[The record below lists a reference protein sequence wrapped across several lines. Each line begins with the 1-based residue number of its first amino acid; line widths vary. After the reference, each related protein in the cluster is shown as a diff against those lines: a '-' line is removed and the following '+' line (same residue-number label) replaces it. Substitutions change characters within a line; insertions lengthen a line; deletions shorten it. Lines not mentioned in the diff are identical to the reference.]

1 MIVENYLELT
11 KKWKKEYGI
20 KSVVLMQVGSFFE
33 IYALKDQNGII
44 TGSDIEEISSYCDL
58 LIAKK
63 GQKIK
68 DKQVIMAGFGLTQ
81 IDKYIKKIQEL
92 KYTCIIYTQDIQ
104 APNTSRSLDKIISP
118 GTYFGTEETDIVSNN
133 ISCIWINKEKKTKYY
148 DEHVKIGFS
157 SVDISSGK
165 SIISQYESLYYKD
178 PSTYDDIERQISI
191 TAPHESILVF
201 KNFDDKDVPS
211 IINYLGLSD
220 KKYHLVSDDETEL
233 SISVNN
239 SEKQKYQSQV
249 MTLFFPN
256 ISPEIISEAFRSH
269 EISMQSY
276 TVLLN
281 FIYKHNP
288 NILKNISFANLE
300 YYDSTL
306 HLANHSLR
314 QLNII
319 NNDGINGKYKSI
331 ANLLNNCYTKMGKRE
346 FYYNLTHPSFDK
358 ELLTR
363 KYKEIEVAIE
373 NNLWREIR
381 IKLKGIKDIDYF
393 TRKLSNNKLTPR
405 DIAKLYDDLLIIK
418 DIYEIIN
425 NDKYFKNNINLLDLN
440 CIDFINEIILL
451 IKNTFDIKKCYE
463 LDYLSG
469 EKLGVLSPNDAC
481 FILPESDLSIKEILS
496 NSDNYNIFL
505 TKIQSYFSNL
515 IGNYEN
521 KKKSTSFIKIHE
533 TPKSSPVLSGT
544 NRRMQILL
552 TALSKNNSTNINLDG
567 DILELNDIKIENS
580 GSNKKDQ
587 IVTSSQIK
595 EICYGLQNSRENLI
609 EQLNISF
616 NKFCLLLENKIDHL
630 SKIAKFTGWVD
641 CLQNAAYIATTY
653 DYSKPNIID
662 HKKSFFDIEQ
672 LRHPLIEQIQINETY
687 VTNDLM
693 LGKEEFNGIL
703 LYGTNAVGKSSFI
716 KAIGICI
723 IMAQAGLWVPCKNM
737 NFYPYKKIFTRIL
750 GNDDLFKGLS
760 TFAVEMCE
768 LRTILNHSDE
778 NSLII
783 GDEVC
788 SGTESNSA
796 KSIFTAAI
804 EWLHNKNSSFIFATH
819 FHEINKYEE
828 IKNLKYLNKM
838 HMSVIYDHKSD
849 CLIYDRKLR
858 QGPGED
864 MYGLEV
870 CKALSLHDSF
880 LEKAHNIRLKYGNQ
894 VNPLQLSSSNYNSNK
909 LKSYCELC
917 GDKANDIHHM
927 VYQQDANERN
937 YINNHHKNHVANLM
951 SVCKKCH
958 DKIHKENIKYRKTLT
973 SDGYKYIELSN

>member
-1 MIVENYLELT
+1 MIVEDYLELT
-11 KKWKKEYGI
+11 KKWKKEYGV

-33 IYALKDQNGII
+33 IYALKDSNGII
-44 TGSDIEEISSYCDL
+44 TGSEIEEISSYCDL

-92 KYTCIIYTQDIQ
+92 NYTCIIYTQDIQ

-118 GTYFGTEETDIVSNN
+118 GTYFCNEETEIVSNN
-133 ISCIWINKEKKTKYY
+133 ISCIWINKQKKTKYY

-165 SIISQYESLYYKD
+165 SIISQYHSLYYKD

-201 KNFDDKDVPS
+201 KNFNNKEIPS

-220 KKYHLVSDDETEL
+220 KKYHLIKEDGTDL

-249 MTLFFPN
+249 MSLFFPN
-256 ISPEIISEAFRSH
+256 ISLEIISEAFRSH
-269 EISMQSY
+269 ELSMQAY

-288 NILKNISFANLE
+288 NILKNISFADLE
-300 YYDSTL
+300 YYDTTL

-319 NNDGINGKYKSI
+319 NEDGINGKYKSI
-331 ANLLNNCYTKMGKRE
+331 ANLLNNCYTKMGKRK
-346 FYYNLTHPSFDK
+346 FYYNLTRPSYDK
-358 ELLTR
+358 DLLNN

-373 NNLWREIR
+373 SNIWSEIR
-381 IKLKGIKDIDYF
+381 TKLKGIKDIDYF

-405 DIAKLYDDLLIIK
+405 DIAKLYDDLLVIK
-418 DIYEIIN
+418 EIYNIVNSES
-425 NDKYFKNNINLLDLN
+425 YLKNNITLQNLS

-463 LDYLSG
+463 LDNLSG
-469 EKLGVLSPNDAC
+469 EKLGMLSPTDVC
-481 FILPESDLSIKEILS
+481 FILPNSDLNIKEILV
-496 NSDNYNIFL
+496 NCDNYNIFL
-505 TKIQSYFSNL
+505 IKIQNYFSKL

-533 TPKSSPVLSGT
+533 TPKSCPVLLGT

-552 TALSKNNSTNINLDG
+552 TALSKNNSDNFNLDG
-567 DILELNDIKIENS
+567 NMLELKDIKIENS

-587 IVTSSQIK
+587 IVTSPQIK
-595 EICYGLQNSRENLI
+595 DICNGLQNSRVDLI

-616 NKFCLLLENKIDHL
+616 KKFCLLLENKIDNL
-630 SKIAKFTGWVD
+630 SKIANFTAWAD

-662 HKKSFFDIEQ
+662 HEKSFFDIEQ

-687 VTNDLM
+687 VTNDLL
-693 LGKEEFNGIL
+693 LGKEEYNGIL

-716 KAIGICI
+716 KAIGISI
-723 IMAQAGLWVPCKNM
+723 IMAQAGLWVPCKKM
-737 NFYPYKKIFTRIL
+737 DFYPYKKIFTRIL

-768 LRTILNHSDE
+768 LRTILNHSDQ

-828 IKNLKYLNKM
+828 INILKKLNKM
-838 HMSVIYDHKSD
+838 HMSVIYDVKLD
-849 CLIYDRKLR
+849 CLIYDRKLKE
-858 QGPGED
+858 GPGED

-870 CKALSLHDSF
+870 CKSLNLSKEFLSRTHDLRIKYGTNNDILSL
-880 LEKAHNIRLKYGNQ
+880 N
-894 VNPLQLSSSNYNSNK
+894 SSVYNSQKIKGN
-909 LKSYCELC
+909 CELC
-917 GDKANDIHHM
+917 GNKGDDTHHM
-927 VYQQDANERN
+927 AYQKNANERN
-937 YINNHHKNHVANLM
+937 YINGHHKNHPANLM
-951 SVCKKCH
+951 ILCNTCH
-958 DKIHKENIKYRKTLT
+958 QKIHKENIEHRRTLT
-973 SDGYKYIELSN
+973 SDGYKYLEQRE